1 MNINILVKYLL
12 KISLNHL
19 MTLVYSLIY
28 FLIFLVTFCF
38 QFEECIIYGFHAEF
52 VFHFVLNVLIVVY
65 RPKVKD

>member
-19 MTLVYSLIY
+19 MTLVDSLIY

-52 VFHFVLNVLIVVY
+52 VFDFVLNVLIVVY